1 MFNIILSDKTFY
13 LAIVLLIIGEGLK
26 GLEFIKKNMI
36 IWILMIISICINF
49 IFRGIGVNALFEAI
63 ISVSLSTFL
72 YDIIKNIKKIL
83 RAYDW
88 QNALFLRKYVRGER
102 SMMFEEIS
110 LTPQEILDKD
120 FKLDTRGYRPQEVDK
135 FLDVIIADY
144 TKFISIVKREES
156 EKKELIEENLR
167 LKQELRENKEKMELL
182 KNTSSKE
189 LTNVDMLRRLSILE
203 KVVFGDKNNY

>member
-1 MFNIILSDKTFY
+1 
-13 LAIVLLIIGEGLK
+13 
-26 GLEFIKKNMI
+26 
-36 IWILMIISICINF
+36 
-49 IFRGIGVNALFEAI
+49 
-63 ISVSLSTFL
+63 
-72 YDIIKNIKKIL
+72 
-83 RAYDW
+83 
-88 QNALFLRKYVRGER
+88 
-102 SMMFEEIS
+102 MMFEEIS

-189 LTNVDMLRRLSILE
+189 LTNVDMLRRLCILE
-203 KVVFGDKNNY
+203 KAVFGDKNNY